1 MTRSSAWADSS
12 ISAERGCVI
21 FSGTLTAGD
30 LDIDWHDGKTVIRK
44 EVATKVAKLEQVCYN
59 ASMGRGVDS

>member
-1 MTRSSAWADSS
+1 
-12 ISAERGCVI
+12 VI